1 MFIYQLLTSAY
12 IALDFEHSAPAEAT
26 TSEYMQFVSMEYF
39 FARISNSALHEFSQ
53 GRSVREICDWQIT
66 DIFNV
71 QCKDNRIENI
81 HIQGVDYGNFD
92 IAITPPTVQSLV
104 IVRSIQLYPVE
115 TENCPREARNIN
127 LSGNSI
133 YGTIDLRRLP
143 SKLQFLSL
151 DKNKI
156 SGSIDV
162 TQLPRSMRFLNLRH
176 NEIKQVVLFT
186 CEFSPHLHSIEL
198 YGNNIQEVM
207 PIGRNDKGQKKKVNL
222 RSEMKNTFGVFTYGT
237 MGIADLED
245 A

>member
-1 MFIYQLLTSAY
+1 MLIYQLFTPVFVS
-12 IALDFEHSAPAEAT
+12 LDVEHSAPPEPT

-39 FARISNSALHEFSQ
+39 FAKISKSALHEFSQ
-53 GRSVREICDWQIT
+53 GRSVREICDWQIS

-81 HIQGVDYGNFD
+81 RIQGIDYGNFD
-92 IAITPPTVQSLV
+92 IAITPPTVQSLI

-115 TENCPREARNIN
+115 SGRFPREARNIN
-127 LSGNSI
+127 LSWNSI

-151 DKNKI
+151 DTNKI
-156 SGSIDV
+156 SGPIDV
-162 TQLPRSMRFLNLRH
+162 THLPRSVRFLNLRF

-207 PIGRNDKGQKKKVNL
+207 PLGRNDKGQKKKVNL
-222 RSEMKNTFGVFTYGT
+222 RSGMKNTFGVFTYGT